1 MSDESEQRP
10 IPNHWRQTFRE
21 VVAAFTTADHRLE
34 GIPGVE
40 PVSTET
46 ATRIQR
52 YIRSY
57 GATLTTLPDETW
69 ESSVCIWTGSHWDT
83 LIDLWTQGEGRSDLV
98 LHAHV
103 TDAPVFSVR
112 VHLVY
117 VP

>member
-10 IPNHWRQTFRE
+10 VPNHWRQTFRE
-21 VVAAFTTADHRLE
+21 VVAAFVAADYHFGE
-34 GIPGVE
+34 IPGVE
-40 PVSTET
+40 PISTET
-46 ATRIQR
+46 ATQIQR
-52 YIRSY
+52 YICDH
-57 GATLTTLPDETW
+57 GATLTALPDETW

-83 LIDLWTQGEGRSDLV
+83 LIDLWTQEEGRSDLV

-103 TDAPVFSVR
+103 TDAPAFSVK